1 MIYIGMFVVGLIG
14 FILGEAVSAALRND
28 ESGRQDDSGM
38 TWIFKIVFALVFMGI
53 LLKSCS

>member
-53 LLKSCS
+53 LLKYCS

>member
-1 MIYIGMFVVGLIG
+1 MIYIGMLLVGLIG

>member
-1 MIYIGMFVVGLIG
+1 MIYIGMLVVGLIG

-28 ESGRQDDSGM
+28 ESGRQDDSGL
-38 TWIFKIVFALVFMGI
+38 TWVFKIVFALVFMGV